1 MLMRYRTICC
11 RRLLVFSCRYTRF
24 APQNPG
30 RKLASGRDYVLVG
43 GLFEVHT
50 HTLSFLSPS
59 PSLPLSF
66 SLLPPPSPL
75 ESIQRYRHAIRQVGS
90 QPEGLA
96 RQPSCANPDWLAPP
110 SRDQGVHVDNT
121 KQPYGLRTHGVDDL
135 GFFNQRVDNVETYLV
150 ALAS

>member
-43 GLFEVHT
+43 GLFEVHAN
-50 HTLSFLSPS
+50 TLSFLSPS
-59 PSLPLSF
+59 PLPPSLVLSA
-66 SLLPPPSPL
+66 PPPSPL
-75 ESIQRYRHAIRQVGS
+75 ESYTALQTCNLIS
-90 QPEGLA
+90 EPEGLA

-121 KQPYGLRTHGVDDL
+121 KQPYGLRTQGVDDL

>member
-1 MLMRYRTICC
+1 MAVIT
-11 RRLLVFSCRYTRF
+11 FSLAGCLRYT
-24 APQNPG
+24 
-30 RKLASGRDYVLVG
+30 
-43 GLFEVHT
+43 HT
-50 HTLSFLSPS
+50 RSFLSPS

-96 RQPSCANPDWLAPP
+96 RQPSCANPDWLASPP
-110 SRDQGVHVDNT
+110 RDQGVHVDNT
-121 KQPYGLRTHGVDDL
+121 KQPYGLRTQGVDDL